1 MTKNSKSKS
10 LFPFFVLMLLI
21 LYGMVI
27 RPQALDKSSMP
38 LELIFVFASIIT
50 IFFMLINGISWEEIQ
65 KSVGEKT
72 LEALPAIHMLLAI
85 GLLVGAWVFSGT
97 IPMLVYY
104 GLKIINPNLIYVIAL
119 FLCALFSI
127 LTGTSWG
134 SAGTIGIVL
143 IAIGSA
149 INANQAILASAIIS
163 GCYFGDKQSP
173 ISDTTIMAA
182 MGAGVDVRD
191 HVSSMLRTT
200 GPSIIISAIIYLI
213 IGIVYPVKSVD
224 TSSFVEPILLSLDSI
239 FNFNILLLL
248 PPIII
253 LVGSIMRKPSLVAT
267 LSSVVVACILGLAVQ
282 NFTFDNMYETL
293 TNGFNIDMITWSNN
307 IPESVSVILTRGG
320 MASMT
325 NAVTITIWVFIF
337 IGAINVLNT
346 MEVLMDSIFTNINTR
361 SKTIIASQISSAII
375 NGTTSNQYAT
385 AMIVGNAF
393 KQKYRD
399 QKIPLKVLSRS
410 IEDFG
415 TMIEPL
421 LPWTTTGIYMSTTL
435 GVPYAEYVPFMFMHF
450 INFVIAII
458 WAITGKNCFYDEIE
472 NI

>member
-1 MTKNSKSKS
+1 MKKISKGQAI
-10 LFPFFVLMLLI
+10 FPFVVLMGLI

-27 RPQALDKSSMP
+27 RPLAFAKNPIP
-38 LELIFVFASIIT
+38 LELIFVFAAIIT
-50 IFFMLINGISWEEIQ
+50 IFFMLIIGISWNDIQ
-65 KSVGEKT
+65 SSIGKKT
-72 LEALPAIHMLLAI
+72 LEALPAIHMLFAI
-85 GLLVGAWVFSGT
+85 GLLVGSWVFSGT

-119 FLCALFSI
+119 ILCALFSI

-143 IAIGSA
+143 IAIGTA
-149 INANQAILASAIIS
+149 INANLAILASAIIS

-200 GPSIIISAIIYLI
+200 GPSMVIAAIIYLI
-213 IGIVYPVKSVD
+213 IGIVFPVKSID
-224 TSSFVEPILLSLDSI
+224 TSSFVGPILSSMEEI
-239 FNFNILLLL
+239 FSFNIFLLL
-248 PPIII
+248 PPIIV
-253 LVGSIMRKPSLVAT
+253 LAGSIMKKPSLIAT
-267 LSSVVVACILGLAVQ
+267 LASVVVACVLGLAVQ
-282 NFTFDNMYETL
+282 RFNLDDLFITL
-293 TNGFNIDMITWSNN
+293 TNGFNTEMITWTSN
-307 IPESVSVILTRGG
+307 IPDSVSEILTRGG

-325 NAVTITIWVFIF
+325 NAVTITVWVFIF
-337 IGAINVLNT
+337 IGAINVLET
-346 MEVLMDSIFTNINTR
+346 MEVLMDSLFKNLDTR
-361 SKTIIASQISSAII
+361 PKTIIASLFSSALI

-393 KQKYRD
+393 RKKYEEK
-399 QKIPLKVLSRS
+399 KIPLKVLSRS
-410 IEDFG
+410 IEDYG

-450 INFVIAII
+450 INFIISLI
-458 WAITGKNCFYDEIE
+458 WAITGKNCFYDEVE
-472 NI
+472 

>member
-1 MTKNSKSKS
+1 
-10 LFPFFVLMLLI
+10 
-21 LYGMVI
+21 
-27 RPQALDKSSMP
+27 
-38 LELIFVFASIIT
+38 
-50 IFFMLINGISWEEIQ
+50 
-65 KSVGEKT
+65 
-72 LEALPAIHMLLAI
+72 
-85 GLLVGAWVFSGT
+85 
-97 IPMLVYY
+97 
-104 GLKIINPNLIYVIAL
+104 
-119 FLCALFSI
+119 
-127 LTGTSWG
+127 
-134 SAGTIGIVL
+134 
-143 IAIGSA
+143 
-149 INANQAILASAIIS
+149 
-163 GCYFGDKQSP
+163 
-173 ISDTTIMAA
+173 
-182 MGAGVDVRD
+182 
-191 HVSSMLRTT
+191 
-200 GPSIIISAIIYLI
+200 
-213 IGIVYPVKSVD
+213 
-224 TSSFVEPILLSLDSI
+224 
-239 FNFNILLLL
+239 
-248 PPIII
+248 
-253 LVGSIMRKPSLVAT
+253 
-267 LSSVVVACILGLAVQ
+267 
-282 NFTFDNMYETL
+282 
-293 TNGFNIDMITWSNN
+293 
-307 IPESVSVILTRGG
+307 
-320 MASMT
+320 MT